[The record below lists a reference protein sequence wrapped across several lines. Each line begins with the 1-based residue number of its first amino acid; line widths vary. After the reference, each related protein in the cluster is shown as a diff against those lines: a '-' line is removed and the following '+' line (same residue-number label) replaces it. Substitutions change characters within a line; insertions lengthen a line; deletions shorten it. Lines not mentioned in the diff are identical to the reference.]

1 MLMMIV
7 RRRNQSH
14 PLARHVDAVDNDG
27 HGGQEQTEI
36 YCSRKTSYT
45 KLLFIFHTRTVT
57 TIPNTQYGGLCHVTM
72 IMMNASMLSALTSC
86 QCACAC
92 VYAWACA
99 GMHVR
104 VRVRRTGPT

>member
-45 KLLFIFHTRTVT
+45 ELLFIFHTRIVT
-57 TIPNTQYGGLCHVTM
+57 TIPNTQYIGLCHVTLYHTSVKPSSFENLLRSVTTRRCM
-72 IMMNASMLSALTSC
+72 FRKKCMLA
-86 QCACAC
+86 
-92 VYAWACA
+92 
-99 GMHVR
+99 
-104 VRVRRTGPT
+104 